1 MIGELLGISP
11 RSLPESGLRGTQ
23 VSCPPI
29 QGKAPVALI
38 GPYVFGRIGGCE
50 LPRVAGLR
58 SRGPDQS
65 PCQNRVSSSS
75 AHKSRSAHKAPFE
88 IGRRGLCGQIPDQ
101 LWLPPC
107 GRTTSGDIFM
117 TPKLSRSMES
127 EHTDL
132 TVEDSGTGSGSRSR
146 NVGRPTRRY
155 PCQPATAV
163 RGDGV
168 PSAARST

>member
-58 SRGPDQS
+58 SRGPAQT
-65 PCQNRVSSSS
+65 NRPVRTVSVQVLRT
-75 AHKSRSAHKAPFE
+75 SR
-88 IGRRGLCGQIPDQ
+88 
-101 LWLPPC
+101 
-107 GRTTSGDIFM
+107 
-117 TPKLSRSMES
+117 
-127 EHTDL
+127 DL
-132 TVEDSGTGSGSRSR
+132 R
-146 NVGRPTRRY
+146 TRR
-155 PCQPATAV
+155 PSKLAAADFADRFPTNSGCPRAV
-163 RGDGV
+163 AQLAGT
-168 PSAARST
+168 SS